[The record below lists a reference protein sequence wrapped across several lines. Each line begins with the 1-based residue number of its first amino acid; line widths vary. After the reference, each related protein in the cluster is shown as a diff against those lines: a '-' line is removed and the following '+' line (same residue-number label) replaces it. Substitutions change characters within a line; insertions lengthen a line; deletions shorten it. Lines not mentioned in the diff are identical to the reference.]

1 MRKGVPY
8 SGGCLF
14 VADKGKD
21 QGRSLEHNRAEH
33 VEGADTGRTDGARAT
48 LTRWTEEV
56 AAGRIEA
63 ILQLYAP
70 DAILVPTLSN
80 EIIVTEA
87 GRRRYFEFFL
97 SDGNPSCTVE
107 SEESRTARNLGTITI
122 GGIYSFRFPRATGED
137 IVPARFLFTFE
148 ELDAHWLITGHH
160 SSRCV

>member
-1 MRKGVPY
+1 LRNDP
-8 SGGCLF
+8 
-14 VADKGKD
+14 
-21 QGRSLEHNRAEH
+21 AEH
-33 VEGADTGRTDGARAT
+33 TQRPDARASTVARAT

-80 EIIVTEA
+80 EIVVTDD

-97 SDGNPSCTVE
+97 SDGHPTCRVD
-107 SEESRTARNLGTITI
+107 SEECRTDHVHGTIAI
-122 GGIYSFRFPRATGED
+122 GGVYSFRFPRSTGEEL
-137 IVPARFLFTFE
+137 VPARFLFTFGE
-148 ELDAHWLITGHH
+148 VNTRWLITGHH